1 MNNSLL
7 FFILLLTLL
16 DAWIVAALAS
26 MRHSTLARLVGQEDV
41 SAGGGQKALELLG
54 KSRQALAGAHMAHV
68 CVYLGLGALSLRWLD
83 ALLQP
88 WAAAALLAVAA
99 LGLGVWEWW
108 LEMRIA
114 SRAVHWLVRMEP
126 SLRLLMAFF
135 YPLYALPLR
144 WLSPAPEDGEKST
157 VVTEEELKN
166 LLDAGQQEGVLESGE
181 RRMIYSI
188 FDLGDTLVREV
199 MVPRIDVL
207 ALDAH
212 TSLLAAVDALLESG
226 YSRVPVYEGSID
238 NIIGLLYAKDL
249 LSAWRSGAVEQS
261 LKDLLRP
268 AYFVPEA
275 KTVDAL
281 LAEMQAQRVHMAV
294 VVDEYGGVAGLVTL
308 EDIVEEIVGE
318 IRDEYDQQEEAF
330 YQQVAEREY
339 LVSGRMDLD
348 DFNDLLHT
356 SLPSEEADT
365 LGGFIYSRIGRVPVG
380 GETLRLGDL
389 ELTVEQVSKRRI
401 RKVRARKVRSEAG
414 EKLAA
419 EG

>member
-1 MNNSLL
+1 M
-7 FFILLLTLL
+7 
-16 DAWIVAALAS
+16 ALAS

-41 SAGGGQKALELLG
+41 SAGGGQKALDLLG
-54 KSRQALAGAHMAHV
+54 KSRQALAGAHVAHV
-68 CVYLGLGALSLRWLD
+68 CVYLALGALSLRWLD
-83 ALLQP
+83 GWLQP
-88 WAAAALLAVAA
+88 WAAGLVFVAAA

-126 SLRLLMAFF
+126 SLRLLMALF
-135 YPLYALPLR
+135 YPVYALPLR
-144 WLSPAPEDGEKST
+144 WLSPAPEDGEKSA

-207 ALDAH
+207 ALDAR
-212 TSLLAAVDALLESG
+212 TSLLEAVDALLESG

-261 LKDLLRP
+261 LRDLLRP

-330 YQQVAEREY
+330 YQQVSDDEY
-339 LVSGRMDLD
+339 LVAGRMDLD

-356 SLPSEEADT
+356 DLPSEEADT

-401 RKVRARKVRSEAG
+401 RKVRARKTRSG
-414 EKLAA
+414 AA
-419 EG
+419 EERTAAE